1 MKIDPTKLNY
11 GRELSM
17 ENLQRLFGAIGDSW
31 VVKLCLG
38 TLISVNDWF
47 FHPRHDTV
55 TIVLAFVALD
65 TLTGFIK
72 AFKEQKVS
80 SSGFF
85 RAFVKLTVYMTM
97 LATGALLDKLV
108 ALDAL
113 ISALS
118 IVASFL
124 SITEA
129 ISVLENTAAIGFKVP
144 MKLVSMLKF
153 VQQGG
158 DKD

>member
-1 MKIDPTKLNY
+1 
-11 GRELSM
+11 M

-31 VVKLCLG
+31 IIKLCLG

-47 FHPRHDTV
+47 FHPQHDTIV
-55 TIVLAFVALD
+55 VVLAFVALD
-65 TLTGFIK
+65 TFTGFLK
-72 AFKEQKVS
+72 AFKTRTVS

-85 RAFVKLTVYMTM
+85 RSFVKLSVYMTM

-108 ALDAL
+108 ALDSL

-118 IVASFL
+118 IIASFL

-129 ISVLENTAAIGFKVP
+129 ISILENTAAIGFKIP
-144 MKLVSMLKF
+144 MKLVTMLKF